1 MEDKDM
7 SAFVNGITSNLDGL
21 LGILDKTMT
30 QATKNITPAQAQ
42 EMQKAWKDY
51 KIDDK
56 LQEIKRET
64 FAIKNEF
71 DIK

>member
-1 MEDKDM
+1 MDVNNLN
-7 SAFVNGITSNLDGL
+7 SFVSGITANLNGL
-21 LGILDKTMT
+21 LGELENTMKD
-30 QATKNITPAQAQ
+30 ATKNITPEQAV

-64 FAIKNEF
+64 IDLKDKF
-71 DIK
+71 DI

>member
-1 MEDKDM
+1 MDANNLN
-7 SAFVNGITSNLDGL
+7 SFVIGITTNLNGL
-21 LGILDKTMT
+21 LSELENTMKDSS
-30 QATKNITPAQAQ
+30 KNITPEQAV

-64 FAIKNEF
+64 IDLKDKF
-71 DIK
+71 DI